1 MMNFVHLRV
10 AMLRYFHLRY
20 LGHDLLNFRRKLVY
34 PVNEKVYHDN
44 LGKTD
49 GHKVAQVDKLRDH
62 VTERPFDEIPKLGTI
77 ILKDNSTYTMV
88 EIVL

>member
-1 MMNFVHLRV
+1 MMNFVHFRV

-34 PVNEKVYHDN
+34 SVDEKVYRDN

-49 GHKVAQVDKLRDH
+49 GHKV
-62 VTERPFDEIPKLGTI
+62 
-77 ILKDNSTYTMV
+77 
-88 EIVL
+88 